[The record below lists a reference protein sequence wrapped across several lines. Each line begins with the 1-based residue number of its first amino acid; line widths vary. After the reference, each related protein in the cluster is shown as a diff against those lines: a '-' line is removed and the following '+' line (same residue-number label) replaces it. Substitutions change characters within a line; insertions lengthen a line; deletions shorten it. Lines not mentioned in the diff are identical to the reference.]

1 MDSKGS
7 RVEEGRPFRKL
18 LRETVVI
25 WIMGDRSTCGENET
39 DLGYTLEVKYADFIK
54 EWI

>member
-7 RVEEGRPFRKL
+7 MVEEGRPFRRVL
-18 LRETVVI
+18 QETVVI
-25 WIMGDRSTCGENET
+25 WIMGDSSTCGENET
-39 DLGYTLEVKYADFIK
+39 DLRYTLEVKYADIIK